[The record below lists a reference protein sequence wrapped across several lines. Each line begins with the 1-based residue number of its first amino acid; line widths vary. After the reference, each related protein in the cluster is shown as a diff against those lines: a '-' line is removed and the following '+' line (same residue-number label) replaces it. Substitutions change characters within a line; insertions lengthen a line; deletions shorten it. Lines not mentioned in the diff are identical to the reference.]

1 MCVVYV
7 CVFVC
12 ECNVCRCVCVCT
24 RSTQKGCVVYVCLC
38 GLWRV
43 RKFSHRHT
51 QCTHRVSRGS
61 RVVPEQTPTAPGLV
75 QPWSPCLHNPHLR
88 SLCLAEKKCETHDR
102 VSEEIPYFFTK
113 FLTIPFFIVLFYG
126 VSSNSK
132 LTGIYSI
139 PELRCQF
146 KKAWRKAL
154 GGEMLRD
161 QQNLSCVG
169 NVIIIFQNT
178 IS

>member
-1 MCVVYV
+1 MIKVSIWSVWGHRVQGTEHISTELEGARAWCGRSSPCVCVCASVCVVPRVSATCVVQRVCCTACECNVCRCVWCV

-75 QPWSPCLHNPHLR
+75 QP
-88 SLCLAEKKCETHDR
+88 
-102 VSEEIPYFFTK
+102 
-113 FLTIPFFIVLFYG
+113 
-126 VSSNSK
+126 
-132 LTGIYSI
+132 
-139 PELRCQF
+139 
-146 KKAWRKAL
+146 
-154 GGEMLRD
+154 
-161 QQNLSCVG
+161 
-169 NVIIIFQNT
+169 
-178 IS
+178 